1 MEAKNLSTYKIW
13 WVVILINKMSS
24 NTRRKLANRSY
35 RSITGNSNLTKAYA
49 SREKAEQAVAEAKEL
64 LRDGDIATFLLIT
77 DKQFGQM
84 QTVYG
89 I

>member
-1 MEAKNLSTYKIW
+1 MKANNISAYEIY

-24 NTRRKLANRSY
+24 NTRRKLANRNY
-35 RSITGNSNLTKAYA
+35 HSITGNKNLVMHYP
-49 SREKAEQAVAEAKEL
+49 SREKAEQAINEAKEL

-77 DKQFGQM
+77 DKQFSEM

>member
-1 MEAKNLSTYKIW
+1 MEANNISAYKIW

-24 NTRRKLANRSY
+24 NTRRKLANRNY
-35 RSITGNSNLTKAYA
+35 HSITGNSNLAMHYA

-77 DKQFGQM
+77 DKQFSEM

>member
-1 MEAKNLSTYKIW
+1 MEAMNLSANEIY

-24 NTRRKLANRSY
+24 NTRRKLANRNY
-35 RSITGNSNLTKAYA
+35 RSIAGNKNLVMHYA
-49 SREKAEQAVAEAKEL
+49 SRAKAEQAVNEAKEL

-77 DKQFGQM
+77 DKQFGEM

>member
-1 MEAKNLSTYKIW
+1 MH
-13 WVVILINKMSS
+13 
-24 NTRRKLANRSY
+24 
-35 RSITGNSNLTKAYA
+35 YA
-49 SREKAEQAVAEAKEL
+49 SRAKAEQAVNEAKEL

-77 DKQFGQM
+77 DKQFGEM